1 VSHSKDY
8 EDTGPTTA
16 YYQGVDAGI
25 QAEQERIIKALRA
38 KAATRTVL
46 EILAAPFYIDELI
59 ETIREGQDD

>member
-1 VSHSKDY
+1 MMNNQDLKDIY
-8 EDTGPTTA
+8 
-16 YYQGVDAGI
+16 DAGVI
-25 QAEQERIIKALRA
+25 AERERIITALKA